1 MPEQITRG
9 FIDGC
14 EVRSIDE
21 DARTATFVAAT
32 ENGVDTYVGR
42 EHIKMSGMKLDR
54 YRRNPVILDTHDRYS
69 AGAVIGKAAVK
80 VVNRQLEAVVTFAE
94 TARAEEVWQLVRGG
108 FLRALSVGFMPGETQ
123 RLAEGEKA
131 KLGDRQIDG
140 PAIIRKTSELYEIS
154 VVPVPA
160 DADALR
166 RGTSVGLSQILDEA
180 VRAFVANQGGSIM
193 ADTKPKADEV
203 KPAETTSPAKPVEE
217 SRTSGATTEPKPMV
231 LLTEREIIAR
241 DVRAICPKG
250 FESIAERCLVEGK
263 SYEDS
268 RKALLEE
275 YTKRSAPVGTPEP
288 TKVEKTEEKRDAKD
302 GVKIADI
309 PNEVFS
315 RGLFG

>member
-69 AGAVIGKAAVK
+69 AGAVIGKAVVK

-94 TARAEEVWQLVRGG
+94 TPRAEEVWQLVKGG

-123 RLAEGEKA
+123 RLAEGEKT

-166 RGTSVGLSQILDEA
+166 RGMGLPEA
-180 VRAFVANQGGSIM
+180 MEMLLEKYAM
-193 ADTKPKADEV
+193 AKTKEQESAPV
-203 KPAETTSPAKPVEE
+203 VPAETAETKAPEAS
-217 SRTSGATTEPKPMV
+217 ATTELRSAVIGPPTEVEVASRNEVARREAIMG
-231 LLTEREIIAR
+231 LTCGDKMLEPVAR
-241 DVRAICPKG
+241 
-250 FESIAERCLVEGK
+250 RCILEGK
-263 SYEDS
+263 TIEEA
-268 RKALLEE
+268 RKELLAD

-288 TKVEKTEEKRDAKD
+288 TKVEKTEEKRGDED